1 MHEDKEKILE
11 KLFQTLVLTRA
22 GWNLMDLEYKRESGL
37 ETVTA
42 VYANGTK
49 KRINVSCDSGIAL
62 IRDVCRHI

>member
-1 MHEDKEKILE
+1 MHEDKQKILDRLLE
-11 KLFQTLVLTRA
+11 TLVLTRA

-42 VYANGTK
+42 VFANGTK

-62 IRDVCRHI
+62 IRDVCRQI

>member
-1 MHEDKEKILE
+1 MHEDKQKILDRLLE
-11 KLFQTLVLTRA
+11 TLVLTRA
-22 GWNLMDLEYKRESGL
+22 GWNLMDLEYKRESGF

-42 VYANGTK
+42 VFANGHK

>member
-11 KLFQTLVLTRA
+11 KLFQALVLTRA
-22 GWNLMDLEYKRESGL
+22 GWNLMDLEYKKETGL

-42 VYANGTK
+42 VYANGHK

-62 IRDVCRHI
+62 IRDVCRQI

>member
-11 KLFQTLVLTRA
+11 KLFQALVLTRA
-22 GWNLMDLEYKRESGL
+22 GWNLMDLEYKRENGF

-42 VYANGTK
+42 TFANGHK

-62 IRDVCRHI
+62 IRDVCRQI

>member
-1 MHEDKEKILE
+1 MHEDKQKILDRLLE
-11 KLFQTLVLTRA
+11 TLVLTRA
-22 GWNLMDLEYKRESGL
+22 GWSLTDLEYKKEAGL

-49 KRINVSCDSGIAL
+49 KRINVSCDAGITL

>member
-1 MHEDKEKILE
+1 MHEDKQKILDRLLE
-11 KLFQTLVLTRA
+11 TLVLTRA
-22 GWNLMDLEYKRESGL
+22 GWNLMELEYKRESGL

-42 VYANGTK
+42 VFANGTK

>member
-1 MHEDKEKILE
+1 MHEDKQDILN
-11 KLFQTLVLTRA
+11 KLLEALVLTRA

-42 VYANGTK
+42 VFANGTK

-62 IRDVCRHI
+62 IRDVCRQI

>member
-1 MHEDKEKILE
+1 MHEDKQDILN
-11 KLFQTLVLTRA
+11 KLLEALVLTRA
-22 GWNLMDLEYKRESGL
+22 GWSLTDLEYKRESGL